1 MSHAFDILG
10 VPVRRRILELLCDGE
25 RSAGEVSEV
34 VQREFSITQAAVSQH
49 LKVLR
54 ESGFVRA
61 RAEGARRIYA
71 VDPAPL
77 KQVDD
82 WLDPFRRFWETRLDA
97 LEMEIRRGKKSRRR

>member
-54 ESGFVRA
+54 DSGFVSA

-97 LEMEIRRGKKSRRR
+97 LELEIRRGKKKRRP